1 MKIERQTE
9 LRKVLSPVALPKMAV
24 IEQHFPDDAI
34 QDVPACLWERLMPE
48 HIRSRIQPGMK
59 VVLTGSSRQIHDMP
73 VVLRELSS
81 FVKAQGA
88 QPYIIPAMGSHAG
101 GIAEKQKELLEGYG
115 ITEAFCGCP
124 IYSSMETV
132 QVGALDNGDEVR
144 VDRFA
149 HAADAVIVV
158 GRIKAHT
165 SFSGPYESGLVKMMA
180 IGMGKREGADSLH
193 RSGFGAMAVR
203 MPQYARQVFDSC
215 RIAFGVA
222 IIENEKDLTCRLD
235 VIPAYDETYL
245 IKGLSPEE
253 IISEEP
259 KLKEISYKTIAHLL
273 FDKCD
278 VLVVDKIGKNISGA
292 GMDPNITGTFSTP
305 FVTGGLKKQRTVVL
319 DIAEES
325 HGAFVGL
332 GFSDVTTN
340 RVFEKLRT
348 NATYLNL
355 LTATTIQSA
364 RIPMIMEDDKLAL
377 QTAIKTLVGV
387 DKSSVRM
394 ALIKNTLSM
403 ERIMVSGELLRE
415 IRGAEGITVLE
426 EPRELRFDEENALL
440 ELTE

>member
-9 LRKVLSPVALPKMAV
+9 LRKVLSPVVLPKMAV

-34 QDVPACLWERLMPE
+34 QDVPAYLRERLMPE

-73 VVLRELSS
+73 VVLRELAS

-180 IGMGKREGADSLH
+180 WVSARARIRCTAPASAPWPCGCPS
-193 RSGFGAMAVR
+193 
-203 MPQYARQVFDSC
+203 MPDRC
-215 RIAFGVA
+215 
-222 IIENEKDLTCRLD
+222 
-235 VIPAYDETYL
+235 
-245 IKGLSPEE
+245 
-253 IISEEP
+253 
-259 KLKEISYKTIAHLL
+259 
-273 FDKCD
+273 
-278 VLVVDKIGKNISGA
+278 
-292 GMDPNITGTFSTP
+292 
-305 FVTGGLKKQRTVVL
+305 
-319 DIAEES
+319 
-325 HGAFVGL
+325 
-332 GFSDVTTN
+332 
-340 RVFEKLRT
+340 
-348 NATYLNL
+348 
-355 LTATTIQSA
+355 LTAAALPSA
-364 RIPMIMEDDKLAL
+364 WLSS
-377 QTAIKTLVGV
+377 KTRKTSPAGW
-387 DKSSVRM
+387 M
-394 ALIKNTLSM
+394 
-403 ERIMVSGELLRE
+403 
-415 IRGAEGITVLE
+415 
-426 EPRELRFDEENALL
+426 
-440 ELTE
+440 

>member
-9 LRKVLSPVALPKMAV
+9 LRKVLSPVVLPKMAV

-34 QDVPACLWERLMPE
+34 QDVPAYLRERLMPE

-73 VVLRELSS
+73 VVLRELAS

-180 IGMGKREGADSLH
+180 IGMGKCEGADSLH

-235 VIPAYDETYL
+235 VIPA
-245 IKGLSPEE
+245 EE
-253 IISEEP
+253 IFDREP
-259 KLKEISYKTIAHLL
+259 ALL
-273 FDKCD
+273 QYAKSRMPRFLFPEAD
-278 VLVVDKIGKNISGA
+278 VLVVREIGKNISGA

-340 RVFEKLRT
+340 RAFEKLRT

-394 ALIKNTLSM
+394 ALIKNTLAM